1 MNKKLIDWTT
11 FIGSLVLLIT
21 VTLPLVIF
29 PKGGKEVVLS
39 LKDTMTS
46 NLSVIFL
53 AFGLGT
59 FTFLLYLAYSRFGD
73 IQLGKDEKPEFST
86 LSWAA
91 MLFCAGIGASILYW
105 AAIEWVYYYTAP
117 PLGIEPESSKAMEWA
132 SAYGIFHWGLIPW
145 GIFTLP
151 AVPIAYFY
159 YVRKKPV
166 LKISEACRPI
176 LGDKT
181 DGPIGKLVDIL
192 FLFGLLGGAGTT
204 LGLAMPLI
212 GSGINDLTGIET
224 SKMMKAGILIICTA
238 IFGFS
243 AFSGLKKGIRVLS
256 DMNLWLSVFLLGFIF
271 LVGPTLFMAEST
283 FNALGIVGSNFLRMS
298 TWTEPFN
305 NLGSFERTGFPESW
319 TVFFWA
325 WWLVFAP
332 FVGLFVAR
340 ISRGRTVRQL
350 IVGTLLYGTLGSII
364 FFGILGNYAI
374 YLEMSGQYGVVEA
387 VQNLGP
393 PAAVMGILNTLPM
406 GKLLVG
412 VFVVLAVIFTATT
425 FDSGSYI
432 IASVVQKE
440 VKGEPLRWNRLFW
453 AFALSILPIVLM
465 YIGGLSTLQTASIVG
480 GVPLLIIMPMLG
492 ISFVKAASYDFGLNH
507 KKYKQPE
514 VDEYED
520 TKIS

>member
-1 MNKKLIDWTT
+1 MDWTT
-11 FIGSLVLLIT
+11 FIGSLLLLIA
-21 VTLPLVIF
+21 VTLPLVLF
-29 PKGGKEVVLS
+29 PEGGQEVVLS
-39 LKDTMTS
+39 LKDIMTS
-46 NLSVIFL
+46 NMSVVFL

-59 FTFLLYLAYSRFGD
+59 FIFLLYLAYSRFGD
-73 IQLGKDEKPEFST
+73 IQLGQGEKREFST

-117 PLGIEPESSKAMEWA
+117 PMGIEPESQQAMQWA

-159 YVRKKPV
+159 YVRKKPI
-166 LKISEACRPI
+166 LKISEACRP
-176 LGDKT
+176 LLKGKT

-212 GSGINDLTGIET
+212 GSGINDLTGIEAT
-224 SKMMKAGILIICTA
+224 KMLKAGILIVCTI
-238 IFGFS
+238 IFGLS

-256 DMNLWLSVFLLGFIF
+256 DMNLWLSFFLLGFVFI
-271 LVGPTLFMAEST
+271 VGPTLFIMETT
-283 FNALGIVGSNFLRMS
+283 FNALGIVGTNFIRMS

-325 WWLVFAP
+325 WLLVFAP

-374 YLEMSGQYGVVEA
+374 HLEMSGQFAVVDA

-406 GKLLVG
+406 GKMLVG

-440 VKGEPLRWNRLFW
+440 VEGEPLRWNRLFW
-453 AFALSILPIVLM
+453 AFALSVLPIVLM
-465 YIGGLSTLQTASIVG
+465 YIGDLSTLQTASIVG

-492 ISFVKAASYDFGLNH
+492 ISFVKAASHDFRFD
-507 KKYKQPE
+507 KKSTNQKDIYKEEEEQA
-514 VDEYED
+514 
-520 TKIS
+520 S

>member
-1 MNKKLIDWTT
+1 MLIA
-11 FIGSLVLLIT
+11 
-21 VTLPLVIF
+21 VTLPLILF
-29 PKGGKEVVLS
+29 PTGGKEVVLS
-39 LKDTMTS
+39 LKNFMTS
-46 NLSVIFL
+46 KFSVLYL

-59 FTFLLYLAYSRFGD
+59 FIFLLYLAFSRFGN
-73 IQLGKDEKPEFST
+73 ITLGKETKPEFRT

-117 PLGIEPESSKAMEWA
+117 PLGIEPKSNEAMNWA

-151 AVPIAYFY
+151 AVSIAYFF

-166 LKISEACRPI
+166 LKISEACRPV

-181 DGPIGKLVDIL
+181 DGPLGKAVDIL

-212 GSGINDLTGIET
+212 GSGIHDLTGLEVT
-224 SKMMKAGILIICTA
+224 KFVKALILIICTI
-238 IFGFS
+238 IFGAS

-256 DMNLWLSVFLLGFIF
+256 DMNLWLSFFLLGFVFII
-271 LVGPTLFMAEST
+271 GPTLFIAETT
-283 FNALGIVGSNFLRMS
+283 FNALGIVGTNFLRMS

-340 ISRGRTVRQL
+340 ISKGRTVRQL
-350 IVGTLLYGTLGSII
+350 ILGTLIYGTLGSVL

-374 YLEMSGQYGVVEA
+374 FLEMSGQFNVVET
-387 VQNLGP
+387 VQNSGP

-432 IASVVQKE
+432 IASVVQKD
-440 VKGEPLRWNRLFW
+440 VKGEPVRWNRLFW
-453 AFALSILPIVLM
+453 AFALSFLPIVLM
-465 YIGGLSTLQTASIVG
+465 YLGGMSTLQTASIVG
-480 GVPLLIIMPMLG
+480 GIPLLIIMPMLAL
-492 ISFVKAASYDFGLNH
+492 SFVRAASHDMEKSNNDE
-507 KKYKQPE
+507 KQE
-514 VDEYED
+514 SKNDYQ
-520 TKIS
+520 TG